1 MNMCAYIYICM
12 KMCIYK
18 YIYSIFIYAYLN
30 IYICNIFLGCV
41 FFGDI
46 LDLQD
51 LQDSGHFHEA
61 EENIRKMLAESSS
74 TPSIDAVGKLA
85 VS

>member
-1 MNMCAYIYICM
+1 MY
-12 KMCIYK
+12 IYK

-30 IYICNIFLGCV
+30 IYIYVIYSWV
-41 FFGDI
+41 VSFFEISLISRISSKG
-46 LDLQD
+46 Q
-51 LQDSGHFHEA
+51 FHEA

>member
-1 MNMCAYIYICM
+1 MNIFICVQISKFTYEFVYIYIYCFFFW
-12 KMCIYK
+12 CLFWRPP
-18 YIYSIFIYAYLN
+18 SI
-30 IYICNIFLGCV
+30 GV
-41 FFGDI
+41 
-46 LDLQD
+46 Q
-51 LQDSGHFHEA
+51 FHEA